1 MTQSSATQHN
11 RHTAALGE
19 GSSGRAST
27 KQQSSGRNNFPKNV
41 KLITTTRFFNE
52 NNRSCLIADGYDNF
66 NLALHVGDNAIKVKN
81 NRALL
86 ISKYNLPCE
95 PKYLEQIHSNICLQA
110 SSDDCVGDA
119 VVTQEKGVVCAV
131 MTADCLPI
139 FACNQ
144 SGTQVGVAHAGW
156 KGIVNGVIESFIQQF
171 ESNDL
176 LVHFGPAI
184 SPAAFEVGADVY
196 QQFIDKDT
204 QLDQA
209 FIAKGSKYQ
218 LDIYQAARII
228 LNDLGIQS
236 ISGDDE
242 CTYTQKD
249 KYFSYRRDGAQ
260 SGRMAHLIWIE

>member
-1 MTQSSATQHN
+1 LTQSSATQHN
-11 RHTAALGE
+11 RHTTALGE
-19 GSSGRAST
+19 GSSGRNS
-27 KQQSSGRNNFPKNV
+27 FPKNV

-156 KGIVNGVIESFIQQF
+156 KGIVNGVIESFIDSF
-171 ESNDL
+171 ESKNL

-184 SPAAFEVGADVY
+184 SPAAFEVGEEVY
-196 QQFIDKDT
+196 QQFIDKDIK
-204 QLDQA
+204 LAQA
-209 FIAKGSKYQ
+209 FVAKGNKYQ
-218 LDIYQAARII
+218 LDIYQAARIV
-228 LNDLGIQS
+228 LSGLGVKS
-236 ISGDDE
+236 ISGGDE
-242 CTYTQKD
+242 CTYTQQD
-249 KYFSYRRDGAQ
+249 KYFSYRRDGAN

>member
-1 MTQSSATQHN
+1 MMA
-11 RHTAALGE
+11 G
-19 GSSGRAST
+19 
-27 KQQSSGRNNFPKNV
+27 NFPNNV
-41 KLITTTRFFNE
+41 KLITTTRFFNK
-52 NNRSCLIADGYDNF
+52 NSRSCLIADGYDNF

-86 ISKYNLPCE
+86 ISQYNLPSE

-110 SSDDCVGDA
+110 SSNDCVGDA
-119 VVTQEKGVVCAV
+119 VVTKDKGVVCAV

-139 FACNQ
+139 FACDA

-156 KGIVNGVIESFIQQF
+156 KGIVNGVIESFVEQF

-184 SPAAFEVGADVY
+184 SQSAFEVGKEVH
-196 QQFIDKDT
+196 QQFIDKDPK
-204 QLDQA
+204 LDQA
-209 FIAKGSKYQ
+209 FIAKGDKYQ

-228 LNDLGIQS
+228 LKGLGVNS
-236 ISGDDE
+236 ITGGDQ
-242 CTYTQKD
+242 CTFVQKGE
-249 KYFSYRRDGAQ
+249 YFSYRRDGTQ